1 MQRWVYVVE
10 EVPNVAND
18 DTHDLVPGNRAV
30 HKQAEGHQHPRQVR
44 SCKDEQAQETQSG
57 VGVTA
62 RPDVNECGGERV
74 SEEWH

>member
-18 DTHDLVPGNRAV
+18 NTHDLVPGNRAV

-44 SCKDEQAQETQSG
+44 SREDEQAQEAQSG

-62 RPDVNECGGERV
+62 RPDVNERRRERV
-74 SEEWH
+74 PEEWH